1 MKFIF
6 FLISF
11 SLHAASYNVDTGA
24 SKITW
29 NATKVLGGHE
39 GTVNF
44 KEGHLKVKDGKII
57 GGKFVVD
64 MKTIID
70 LDLDP
75 SGPWNQRLVNHLKSE
90 DFFSVEKH
98 PYAEFVIQKS
108 KKIKGNSF
116 NIQGDLII
124 KGIKKPLEFKGDIK
138 IGGKNLKGK
147 GSLVFDRTDYDIRF
161 RSGKFFKGLGNKL
174 IHDQVKLKIEL
185 VANRP

>member
-29 NATKVLGGHE
+29 NATKVLGGHV

-44 KEGHLKVKDGKII
+44 KKGHLKVQDGKVM

-98 PYAEFVIQKS
+98 PYAEFVIKKS
-108 KKIKGNSF
+108 KKIEGSTF
-116 NIQGDLII
+116 NIKGDLII
-124 KGIKKPLEFKGDIK
+124 KGIKKALEFKGDIK
-138 IGGKNLKGK
+138 IY
-147 GSLVFDRTDYDIRF
+147 GSSFNS
-161 RSGKFFKGLGNKL
+161 SGIGLL
-174 IHDQVKLKIEL
+174 DTVTIEHDEVVVTVTSE
-185 VANRP
+185 